1 MPPAMSGLADSLV
14 AGRPRNTNFSI
25 AAIMSGPAVKQEE
38 EDEDLDVGNEEVDA
52 GIVEPEEKIIKK
64 EKRSKVSGKSNCD
77 ALNGVKCTLD
87 NKELWDKFCEF
98 GTEMIITRT
107 GRRMFPTVRCSFAN
121 LDMEAA
127 GPGTRY
133 IVLLDIVPCDNKR
146 YRYAYHRSSWLV
158 AGKADPPPPHRLYC
172 HPDAPFTGEQLRKQV
187 VSFEKVKVT
196 NNESDNTGQVILNS
210 MHKFQPRI
218 YLVMRAAGENGPVTD
233 IEKEKYRTFVFPE
246 TQFTAVTAYQNQ
258 LITKLKIESNPFAKG
273 FRDSSTMC
281 DSDDPFPSPFGPPCS
296 LPGGLP
302 GLDPFIHMRSP
313 MMEDNNNLMMAAEK
327 ARLMMMQRAGPLLP
341 PGFPPQGLPGLP
353 LGLSPDLLAR
363 YSSMPPDL
371 LARYSAMQAGLGL
384 YNPALLAAALKSS
397 PPTSSAPTSLLASS
411 LALSPK
417 SPTEPSPPNPFKAQR
432 FSPYII
438 PTSRPAESPS
448 RFSTASDGET
458 RSPSPRSSPP
468 ALATTRPPSL
478 STDDVQGKA
487 KQLKTNQP
495 IPQVN
500 HKLRVFS

>member
-273 FRDSSTMC
+273 FRDSSSMY
-281 DSDDPFPSPFGPPCS
+281 DSDDSMNSPYGPGQSS

-302 GLDPFIHMRSP
+302 GMDPFSYQYLA
-313 MMEDNNNLMMAAEK
+313 EDNNNRLMAAEK
-327 ARLMMMQRAGPLLP
+327 ARQLIMMQRTSQFLP
-341 PGFPPQGLPGLP
+341 QPPSFSMPSPTLP
-353 LGLSPDLLAR
+353 LSPELLAR
-363 YSSMPPDL
+363 YSSLSPDMV
-371 LARYSAMQAGLGL
+371 ARYSAMQAGLGL

-397 PPTSSAPTSLLASS
+397 PPTS
-411 LALSPK
+411 
-417 SPTEPSPPNPFKAQR
+417 PTEQPRPNPR
-432 FSPYII
+432 YSPYHI
-438 PTSRPAESPS
+438 PMRISPS
-448 RFSTASDGET
+448 SHSPASDGENRT
-458 RSPSPRSSPP
+458 PSPGSSPHSIP
-468 ALATTRPPSL
+468 SPPSL
-478 STDDVQGKA
+478 R
-487 KQLKTNQP
+487 LPFP
-495 IPQVN
+495 IF
-500 HKLRVFS
+500 R